1 MQPLTIEE
9 ITRMEDELYQ
19 EINEFMK
26 FLTGSSTK
34 SVTATSNKLIAAHQ
48 KLLAQQAAIA
58 DNPVDI
64 ASMKDIIYINNIN
77 RIS

>member
-64 ASMKDIIYINNIN
+64 TSMKDIIYINNIN

>member
-9 ITRMEDELYQ
+9 ITRMEDELYH

-26 FLTGSSTK
+26 FLTGSSSK
-34 SVTATSNKLIAAHQ
+34 SVTATSNKLISAHQ
-48 KLLAQQAAIA
+48 KLLAQQAAIT

-64 ASMKDIIYINNIN
+64 ASIIDINNLN
-77 RIS
+77 RIG

>member
-9 ITRMEDELYQ
+9 ITRMEDELYH

-26 FLTGSSTK
+26 FLTGSSSK
-34 SVTATSNKLIAAHQ
+34 SVTATSNKLISAHQ
-48 KLLAQQAAIA
+48 KLLAQQAAIT

-64 ASMKDIIYINNIN
+64 ASIIDINNLN
-77 RIS
+77 RII

>member
-9 ITRMEDELYQ
+9 ITRMEDELYH

-26 FLTGSSTK
+26 FLTGSSSK
-34 SVTATSNKLIAAHQ
+34 SVTATSNKLISAHQ
-48 KLLAQQAAIA
+48 KLLAQQAAIT

-64 ASMKDIIYINNIN
+64 ASIIDINYLN
-77 RIS
+77 RIG

>member
-9 ITRMEDELYQ
+9 ITRMEDELYH

-26 FLTGSSTK
+26 FLTGSSSK
-34 SVTATSNKLIAAHQ
+34 SVTSTSNKLISAHQ
-48 KLLAQQAAIA
+48 KLLAQQAAIT

-64 ASMKDIIYINNIN
+64 ASIIDINNLN
-77 RIS
+77 RIG